1 MILPAS
7 YEYAGFRYVI
17 DGTPSRL
24 VATPAPGQHKAAW
37 KEKHRQAALSCF
49 LQDHGGACD

>member
-17 DGTPSRL
+17 NRTPPRL
-24 VATPAPGQHKAAW
+24 VATPASGQH
-37 KEKHRQAALSCF
+37 QAALSCF
-49 LQDHGGACD
+49 LREHGGTRD

>member
-49 LQDHGGACD
+49 LQEHGGACD

>member
-17 DGTPSRL
+17 DRTLSRL

-37 KEKHRQAALSCF
+37 KEKHRRAALSCF
-49 LQDHGGACD
+49 MQEHGDVDR